1 MNTHAKGFFLA
12 FNSKTA
18 CKLLGIT
25 RRQIGYWDETHLI
38 KPSVQE
44 AGGRGSVRLY
54 SFADLVQLA
63 VVKSL
68 IGQGISLQK
77 IRKSI
82 NYLKKNFPQ
91 IEKPLAQ
98 LKFLTDGRTIF
109 VLTSNNKEILNT
121 LAGGQL
127 VFSIALGQIIEN
139 LKGDVKSISQ
149 DRDYKIKVGRKTY
162 DVVLHPDLED
172 GGFWVEC
179 PALPGC
185 ASQGDTVEE
194 SLEMIK
200 DAIEGHLEI
209 LREKAAH
216 NKKLSR
222 TA

>member
-1 MNTHAKGFFLA
+1 MAY
-12 FNSKTA
+12 NSKTV
-18 CKLLGIT
+18 CKLVGISK
-25 RRQIGYWDETHLI
+25 RQIGYWDETHLI

-68 IGQGISLQK
+68 IDQGITLQK

-98 LKFLTDGRTIF
+98 LKFLTDGKTIF
-109 VLTSNNKEILNT
+109 ILTSNKKEILNT
-121 LAGGQL
+121 LAEGQL
-127 VFSIALGQIIEN
+127 IMSIALGQIIED
-139 LKGDVKSISQ
+139 LKGEVASLSQ
-149 DRDYKIKVGRKTY
+149 DRKYKVKVGRKNY
-162 DVVLHPDLED
+162 DVILHPDLED

-179 PALPGC
+179 PGLPGC
-185 ASQGDTVEE
+185 ASQGDTLEE

-200 DAIEGHLEI
+200 DAIGGHLEI
-209 LREKAAH
+209 LRENAAPK
-216 NKKLSR
+216 KKLSR
-222 TA
+222 IA

>member
-1 MNTHAKGFFLA
+1 MA

-18 CKLLGIT
+18 CKLMGIT

-54 SFADLVQLA
+54 SFTDLVQLA
-63 VVKSL
+63 VIKSL
-68 IGQGISLQK
+68 IDQGISLQK

-91 IEKPLAQ
+91 IEKPLAE
-98 LKFLTDGRTIF
+98 LKFLTDGKTIF
-109 VLTSNNKEILNT
+109 VLTSNDKEILDT

-127 VFSIALGQIIEN
+127 VLSIPLGQIIEN
-139 LKGDVKSISQ
+139 LKGEVASMGKDRNYKVKV
-149 DRDYKIKVGRKTY
+149 RRKKY
-162 DVVLHPDLED
+162 EVILHPDLED
-172 GGFWVEC
+172 GGYWVEC

-185 ASQGDTVEE
+185 SSQGDTVEE
-194 SLEMIK
+194 ALEMAK
-200 DAIEGHLEI
+200 DAIDGHLEI
-209 LREKAAH
+209 MEERDSFNSKMA
-216 NKKLSR
+216 R

>member
-1 MNTHAKGFFLA
+1 MA
-12 FNSKTA
+12 FNSRTA
-18 CKLLGIT
+18 CKLIGIT
-25 RRQIGYWDETHLI
+25 KRQIGYWDETHLT

-44 AGGRGSVRLY
+44 ASGRGSVRLY
-54 SFADLVQLA
+54 SFADLVQIA

-68 IGQGISLQK
+68 TDQGISLQK

-98 LKFLTDGRTIF
+98 LKFLTDGKTIF
-109 VLTSNNKEILNT
+109 VLTSNNKEILDT

-127 VFSIALGQIIEN
+127 VLSIALGQIIEN
-139 LKGDVKSISQ
+139 LKGEVKSIGK

-162 DVVLHPDLED
+162 EVILHPDLED

-185 ASQGDTVEE
+185 ASQGDSVEE
-194 SLEMIK
+194 SLEMIQ
-200 DAIEGHLEI
+200 DAIEGHLEV
-209 LREKAAH
+209 LRENAAH

-222 TA
+222 IA

>member
-1 MNTHAKGFFLA
+1 MA

-18 CKLLGIT
+18 CNLIRIT
-25 RRQIGYWDETHLI
+25 KRQIGYWDETHLI

-98 LKFLTDGRTIF
+98 LKFLTDGKTIF
-109 VLTSNNKEILNT
+109 VLTSDKKEILNT
-121 LAGGQL
+121 LAEGQL

-139 LKGDVKSISQ
+139 LKGEVENISQ

-185 ASQGDTVEE
+185 VSQGDTVEE

-200 DAIEGHLEI
+200 DAIKGHLEI
-209 LREKAAH
+209 LRENAAPDM
-216 NKKLSR
+216 KLLRS
-222 TA
+222 A

>member
-1 MNTHAKGFFLA
+1 MA
-12 FNSKTA
+12 FNSKTS
-18 CKLLGIT
+18 CNLIGIT
-25 RRQIGYWDETHLI
+25 KRQIGYWDETHLI

-139 LKGDVKSISQ
+139 LKGEVKSISQ
-149 DRDYKIKVGRKTY
+149 DRDYKIKVGRKTF

>member
-1 MNTHAKGFFLA
+1 MQQEAFFMA

-18 CKLLGIT
+18 CKLMGIT

-54 SFADLVQLA
+54 SFTDLVQLA
-63 VVKSL
+63 VIKSL
-68 IGQGISLQK
+68 IDQGISLQK

-91 IEKPLAQ
+91 IEKPLAE
-98 LKFLTDGRTIF
+98 LKFLTDGKTIF
-109 VLTSNNKEILNT
+109 VLTSNDKEILDT

-127 VFSIALGQIIEN
+127 VLSIPLGQIIEN
-139 LKGDVKSISQ
+139 LKGEVASMGKDRNYKVKV
-149 DRDYKIKVGRKTY
+149 RRKKY
-162 DVVLHPDLED
+162 EVILHPDLED
-172 GGFWVEC
+172 GGYWVEC

-185 ASQGDTVEE
+185 SSQGDTVEE
-194 SLEMIK
+194 ALEMAK
-200 DAIEGHLEI
+200 DAIDGHLEI
-209 LREKAAH
+209 MEERDSFNSKMA
-216 NKKLSR
+216 R

>member
-1 MNTHAKGFFLA
+1 MA

-18 CKLLGIT
+18 CNLIGIT

-44 AGGRGSVRLY
+44 AGGKGTVRLY
-54 SFADLVQLA
+54 SFADLVQLT

-68 IGQGISLQK
+68 IDQGISLQK

-98 LKFLTDGRTIF
+98 LKFLTDGKSIF
-109 VLTSNNKEILNT
+109 ILTSNKKVILDT
-121 LAGGQL
+121 LSEGQL
-127 VFSIALGQIIEN
+127 VLSIALGLIIEN
-139 LKGDVKSISQ
+139 LKGVVESISR
-149 DRDYKIKVGRKTY
+149 DRNYKVKVRRKNY
-162 DVVLHPDLED
+162 EVILHPDLED

-185 ASQGDTVEE
+185 SSQGDTIEE
-194 SLEMIK
+194 SLEMIR
-200 DAIEGHLEI
+200 DAIRGCLDISKED
-209 LREKAAH
+209 AARK
-216 NKKLSR
+216 KKLSQI
-222 TA
+222 A

>member
-1 MNTHAKGFFLA
+1 MRRGFFLA

-82 NYLKKNFPQ
+82 NYLKKNSPQ

-139 LKGDVKSISQ
+139 LKGEVKSISQ

>member
-1 MNTHAKGFFLA
+1 MA

-18 CKLLGIT
+18 CNLIGIT
-25 RRQIGYWDETHLI
+25 KRQIGYWDETHLI

-68 IGQGISLQK
+68 IDQGITLQK

-82 NYLKKNFPQ
+82 NYLKKNFPL

-109 VLTSNNKEILNT
+109 VLTSNNKEILDT

-139 LKGDVKSISQ
+139 LKGEVKSISQ

-185 ASQGDTVEE
+185 ASQGETVEE

-209 LREKAAH
+209 LRENAAH

-222 TA
+222 IA

>member
-1 MNTHAKGFFLA
+1 MA

-18 CKLLGIT
+18 CNLIRIT
-25 RRQIGYWDETHLI
+25 KRQIGYWDETHLI

-98 LKFLTDGRTIF
+98 LKFLTDGKTIF
-109 VLTSNNKEILNT
+109 VLTSDKKEILNT
-121 LAGGQL
+121 LAEGQL

-139 LKGDVKSISQ
+139 LKGEVASISQ
-149 DRDYKIKVGRKTY
+149 NRDYKIKAGRKTY

-200 DAIEGHLEI
+200 DAIKGHLEI
-209 LREKAAH
+209 LRENAAPDM
-216 NKKLSR
+216 KLLRS
-222 TA
+222 A

>member
-1 MNTHAKGFFLA
+1 MAY
-12 FNSKTA
+12 NSKTA
-18 CKLLGIT
+18 CKLVGISK
-25 RRQIGYWDETHLI
+25 RQIGYWDETHLI

-44 AGGRGSVRLY
+44 AGGRGTTRLY

-68 IGQGISLQK
+68 IDQGISLQK

-98 LKFLTDGRTIF
+98 LKFLTDGKTIF
-109 VLTSNNKEILNT
+109 ILTSNKKEILDT
-121 LAGGQL
+121 LAEGQL

-139 LKGDVKSISQ
+139 LKGEVESISQ
-149 DRDYKIKVGRKTY
+149 DRNYKVKVGRRNY
-162 DVVLHPDLED
+162 EVILHPDLED

-179 PALPGC
+179 SELPGC
-185 ASQGDTVEE
+185 MSQGDTVEE

-200 DAIEGHLEI
+200 DAIEGHLEV
-209 LREKAAH
+209 LTEDAVPD
-216 NKKLSR
+216 KKLSR
-222 TA
+222 SA

>member
-1 MNTHAKGFFLA
+1 MA
-12 FNSKTA
+12 FNSKTT
-18 CKLLGIT
+18 CKLIGISK
-25 RRQIGYWDETHLI
+25 RQIGYWDETHLI

-68 IGQGISLQK
+68 IDQGITVQK

-109 VLTSNNKEILNT
+109 VLTSNDKEILDT

-139 LKGDVKSISQ
+139 LKGEVENISQ

-185 ASQGDTVEE
+185 VSQGDTVEE

-200 DAIEGHLEI
+200 DAIVGHLEI
-209 LREKAAH
+209 LGENTAR

-222 TA
+222 IA

>member
-1 MNTHAKGFFLA
+1 LA
-12 FNSKTA
+12 YNSKTV
-18 CKLLGIT
+18 CKLVGISK
-25 RRQIGYWDETHLI
+25 RQIGYWDETHLI

-68 IGQGISLQK
+68 IDQGISLQK

-91 IEKPLAQ
+91 IEKPLAK
-98 LKFLTDGRTIF
+98 LKFLTDGKTIF
-109 VLTSNNKEILNT
+109 VLTSNNKEILDT
-121 LAGGQL
+121 LADGQL
-127 VFSIALGQIIEN
+127 VFSIALGQIIEK
-139 LKGDVKSISQ
+139 LKGEVASISR
-149 DRDYKIKVGRKTY
+149 DRKYKVKVARKNY
-162 DVVLHPDLED
+162 EVILHPDLED
-172 GGFWVEC
+172 GGYWVEC

-185 ASQGDTVEE
+185 ASQGDTIEE
-194 SLEMIK
+194 ALEMAK

-209 LREKAAH
+209 VEETDSLDSKMA
-216 NKKLSR
+216 R

>member
-1 MNTHAKGFFLA
+1 MRRGFFLA

-139 LKGDVKSISQ
+139 LKGEVKSISQ

>member
-1 MNTHAKGFFLA
+1 LA

-18 CKLLGIT
+18 CKLTRIT
-25 RRQIGYWDETHLI
+25 KRQIGYWDETHLI
-38 KPSVQE
+38 KPSIQE

-68 IGQGISLQK
+68 IDQGISLQK

-82 NYLKKNFPQ
+82 TYLKKNFPQ

-109 VLTSNNKEILNT
+109 VLTSNKKEILDT

-127 VFSIALGQIIEN
+127 VLSIALGQIIEK
-139 LKGDVKSISQ
+139 LKGDVASMGR
-149 DRDYKIKVGRKTY
+149 DRKYKVKVGRKNFE
-162 DVVLHPDLED
+162 VILHSDLED

-179 PALPGC
+179 PELPGC

-200 DAIEGHLEI
+200 DAIEGCLEVLGENKSFSKKR
-209 LREKAAH
+209 LRSA
-216 NKKLSR
+216 
-222 TA
+222 

>member
-1 MNTHAKGFFLA
+1 LA

-18 CKLLGIT
+18 CKLIGIT
-25 RRQIGYWDETHLI
+25 KRQIGYWDETHLI

-54 SFADLVQLA
+54 SFADLVQIA

-68 IGQGISLQK
+68 IDQGISLQK

-98 LKFLTDGRTIF
+98 LKFLTDGKTIF
-109 VLTSNNKEILNT
+109 VLTSNNKEILDA

-139 LKGDVKSISQ
+139 LKDEVKSMGQ

-185 ASQGDTVEE
+185 ASQGDTIEE

-209 LREKAAH
+209 LRENVAQD
-216 NKKLSR
+216 KKLSR
-222 TA
+222 IA

>member
-1 MNTHAKGFFLA
+1 LA

-18 CKLLGIT
+18 CNLIGIT
-25 RRQIGYWDETHLI
+25 KRQIGYWDETHLI

-68 IGQGISLQK
+68 IDQGITLQK

-82 NYLKKNFPQ
+82 NYLKKNFPL

-109 VLTSNNKEILNT
+109 VLTSNNKEILDT

-139 LKGDVKSISQ
+139 LKGEVKSISQ

-185 ASQGDTVEE
+185 ASQGETVEE

-209 LREKAAH
+209 LRENAAH

-222 TA
+222 IA

>member
-1 MNTHAKGFFLA
+1 LA

-18 CKLLGIT
+18 CKLIGIT
-25 RRQIGYWDETHLI
+25 KRQIGYWDETHLI

-44 AGGRGSVRLY
+44 AGGRGSIRLY

-68 IGQGISLQK
+68 IDQGISLQK

-98 LKFLTDGRTIF
+98 LKFLTDGKTIF
-109 VLTSNNKEILNT
+109 VLTSNNKEILDT
-121 LAGGQL
+121 LAEGQL

-139 LKGDVKSISQ
+139 LKGEVKSMGQ
-149 DRDYKIKVGRKTY
+149 DRDYKIKVGRKSY

-185 ASQGDTVEE
+185 ASQGDTIEE
-194 SLEMIK
+194 TLEMIK

-209 LREKAAH
+209 LRESAAQD
-216 NKKLSR
+216 KKLSR
-222 TA
+222 IA

>member
-1 MNTHAKGFFLA
+1 MA

-18 CKLLGIT
+18 CNLIGIT
-25 RRQIGYWDETHLI
+25 KRQIGYWDETHLI

-68 IGQGISLQK
+68 IDQGITLQN

-82 NYLKKNFPQ
+82 NYLKKNFPL

-109 VLTSNNKEILNT
+109 VLTSNNKEILDT
-121 LAGGQL
+121 LAEGQL

-139 LKGDVKSISQ
+139 LKGEVKSMSQ
-149 DRDYKIKVGRKTY
+149 DRDYKIKVGRKTF
-162 DVVLHPDLED
+162 DAVLHPDLED

-179 PALPGC
+179 PELPGC
-185 ASQGDTVEE
+185 ASQGDSVEE

-200 DAIEGHLEI
+200 DAIEGHFEV
-209 LREKAAH
+209 LRENAAH

-222 TA
+222 IA

>member
-1 MNTHAKGFFLA
+1 MA

-18 CKLLGIT
+18 CKLIGIT

-98 LKFLTDGRTIF
+98 LKFLTDGMTFF
-109 VLTSNNKEILNT
+109 VLTSNNKEILNA

-127 VFSIALGQIIEN
+127 VLSIALGQIIEN
-139 LKGDVKSISQ
+139 LKGEVKSISQ

-185 ASQGDTVEE
+185 ASQGDSVEE

-200 DAIEGHLEI
+200 DAIEGHLEV
-209 LREKAAH
+209 LRENAAH

>member
-1 MNTHAKGFFLA
+1 MA

-18 CKLLGIT
+18 CKLIGIT
-25 RRQIGYWDETHLI
+25 KRQIGYWDETHLI

-44 AGGRGSVRLY
+44 AGGRGSIRLY

-68 IGQGISLQK
+68 IDQGISLQK

-98 LKFLTDGRTIF
+98 LKFLTDGKTIF
-109 VLTSNNKEILNT
+109 VLTSNNKEILDT
-121 LAGGQL
+121 LAEGQL

-139 LKGDVKSISQ
+139 LKGEVKSMGQ
-149 DRDYKIKVGRKTY
+149 DRDYKIKVGRKSY

-185 ASQGDTVEE
+185 ASQGDTIEE
-194 SLEMIK
+194 TLEMIK

-209 LREKAAH
+209 LRESAAQD
-216 NKKLSR
+216 KKLSR
-222 TA
+222 IA